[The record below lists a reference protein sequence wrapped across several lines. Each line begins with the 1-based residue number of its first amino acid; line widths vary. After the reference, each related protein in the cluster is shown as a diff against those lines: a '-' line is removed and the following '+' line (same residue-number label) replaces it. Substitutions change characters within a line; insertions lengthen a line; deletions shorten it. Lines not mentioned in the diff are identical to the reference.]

1 MVGLVAVAED
11 RALPIIA
18 KKCSRSLCRPAQ
30 IFAKIPARR

>member
-1 MVGLVAVAED
+1 MVGLIAVAGGQ
-11 RALPIIA
+11 AFAIIA